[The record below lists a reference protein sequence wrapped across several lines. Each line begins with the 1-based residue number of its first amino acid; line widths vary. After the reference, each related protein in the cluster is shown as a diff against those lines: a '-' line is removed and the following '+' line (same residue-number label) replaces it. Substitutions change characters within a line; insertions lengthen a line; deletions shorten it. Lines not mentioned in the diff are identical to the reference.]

1 MQQSPGQNPDCFGEI
16 RLLSKK
22 YFNRLSYM
30 TRSKILLQIGR
41 KRDWMIVFDVLFV
54 AFFKNRYNVS
64 FFIVIWKYSTFLAIF
79 EYFKRFFHNFA
90 GHFQHA
96 NTDPIMTISFIRI
109 ESRDDSFN
117 IILHEFN
124 VWSVLGILAEERTL
138 LFSIIEHC
146 FAKKELTNLL
156 SGRIRRVA
164 RNVFVI

>member
-30 TRSKILLQIGR
+30 IRSKILLQIGR

-79 EYFKRFFHNFA
+79 EYFKRFYHNFA

-96 NTDPIMTISFIRI
+96 NTDHIMTMSFIRI
-109 ESRDDSFN
+109 EFTDYSFN
-117 IILHEFN
+117 IILREFD
-124 VWSVLGILAEERTL
+124 VCQVLIGNGIVDEGRT

-146 FAKKELTNLL
+146 FAKKELKRWAFLLKSVTNLL
-156 SGRIRRVA
+156 S
-164 RNVFVI
+164 